1 MQSRLLLTEQNYC
14 IPKVTDLKAELEKRG
29 KSTEGLKAELV
40 NRLQALLD
48 EEEFNLA
55 DDAAA
60 SVVAVNP
67 VYSVANPE
75 PSTASA
81 VISSSSAVKS
91 TLGEEK
97 SLTETSNT
105 VLSETEKLTSD
116 EQEILSAPINDQSS
130 SKIDVRAD
138 LSFEEKK
145 RLRGHRFDMP
155 VIETKKPLDN
165 EKESKESKESKDGVV
180 ENNKRRKTE
189 LVEKEE
195 NPEKPLVLSKEEIE
209 TLLKRAD
216 KYGGVTQER
225 RDELKAMLRI
235 HRFAK

>member
-1 MQSRLLLTEQNYC
+1 L
-14 IPKVTDLKAELEKRG
+14 IPQVTDLKAELEKRG
-29 KSTEGLKAELV
+29 KSTDGLKAELV

-67 VYSVANPE
+67 DYSVANAE
-75 PSTASA
+75 PSTATA

-105 VLSETEKLTSD
+105 VLSETGQLTSD
-116 EQEILSAPINDQSS
+116 EQEILSAPINAQSS
-130 SKIDVRAD
+130 IKIDVRAD

-155 VIETKKPLDN
+155 VVETKQPIDN
-165 EKESKESKESKDGVV
+165 EKESKDGVV

>member
-29 KSTEGLKAELV
+29 KSTDGLKAELV

-75 PSTASA
+75 PSTASS
-81 VISSSSAVKS
+81 VLSSSSAVKS

-97 SLTETSNT
+97 SLTEASNT

-116 EQEILSAPINDQSS
+116 EQEILSAPINAQSS

-155 VIETKKPLDN
+155 VVETKKPLDN
-165 EKESKESKESKDGVV
+165 EKECKDGVV

>member
-14 IPKVTDLKAELEKRG
+14 IPQVTDLKAELEKRG
-29 KSTEGLKAELV
+29 KSTDGLKAELV

-67 VYSVANPE
+67 DYSVANAE

-105 VLSETEKLTSD
+105 VLSETGQLTSD
-116 EQEILSAPINDQSS
+116 EQEILSAPINAQSS

-145 RLRGHRFDMP
+145 RLRGHRFDIP
-155 VIETKKPLDN
+155 VVETKQPIDN
-165 EKESKESKESKDGVV
+165 EKESKDGVV